1 MNIKNK
7 QLIKDVFTQVVEST
21 VVDEKIIADF
31 FHPKY
36 QQNVDGVQ
44 LDYSGFIQ
52 HMKAQKGIISNITVN
67 FRNIVAE
74 DELVFTNHDVIVTKN
89 DGTIIK
95 IHVLGEFRI
104 AEGKIIS
111 CDELTRLE
119 QGAPEDHNIGS
130 MTE

>member
-1 MNIKNK
+1 MNVKNK
-7 QLIKDVFTQVVEST
+7 QLIKDAFTQVVGST
-21 VVDEKIIADF
+21 IVDEKIIANF
-31 FHPKY
+31 FHSNY

-44 LDYSGFIQ
+44 LDFSGFIQ
-52 HMKAQKGIISNITVN
+52 HMKAQKEIISSITVN

-74 DELVFTNHDVIVTKN
+74 DELVFTNHDVMVTKN
-89 DGTIIK
+89 DGGIIK
-95 IHVLGEFRI
+95 IHVLAEFRI

-119 QGAPEDHNIGS
+119 HGAAEDHNIGS

>member
-7 QLIKDVFTQVVEST
+7 QLVKDAFTQVVGST
-21 VVDEKIIADF
+21 VADEKIITHF
-31 FHPKY
+31 FHSKY
-36 QQNVDGVQ
+36 QQNVDGVK
-44 LDYSGFIQ
+44 LDYSGFIE
-52 HMKAQKGIISNITVN
+52 HMKAQKSIVSNIIVN

-89 DGTIIK
+89 DGSIVK
-95 IHVLGEFRI
+95 IHVLAEFRI

-130 MTE
+130 MIE

>member
-7 QLIKDVFTQVVEST
+7 QLIKDAFTRVVGST
-21 VVDEKIIADF
+21 IVDEKVIAHF
-31 FHPKY
+31 FHSKY

-52 HMKAQKGIISNITVN
+52 HMKAQKGIVSNIIVN
-67 FRNIVAE
+67 FRNIAAE

-89 DGTIIK
+89 DGSIIK
-95 IHVLGEFRI
+95 IHVLAEFKI